1 MPARHPGSN
10 HGSVKYVYGYVS
22 DLVLLVHWQTDAQG
36 ATTHTLELAVSHQY
50 RHLSMRAMRDCRAAT
65 RTEVPAG

>member
-1 MPARHPGSN
+1 
-10 HGSVKYVYGYVS
+10 VYGYVS

-50 RHLSMRAMRDCRAAT
+50 CHLSMRAMRDCRAAT